1 MIVAVIILFIAV
13 IGGMIGLTI
22 WKIKQTDPSNIDT
35 SKNSQIDTAQ
45 EFLPFDDIRDGV
57 IHLGNHQY
65 RAVIECGSINYDLR
79 TESEKDIIEM
89 SYQGFL
95 NSLSHPISILNQT
108 RTVDNTKML
117 NNLSNDIEKV
127 KEIFPQLSEYGNLY
141 YQSMEML
148 PEQIGNNKQKKKYI
162 IVPYNEAINLTN
174 STEEEKYIDS
184 LKELQNRCQIIC
196 DGLVSIGINCKILN
210 TGQLID
216 LMYSSYHKDEANQAD
231 NILSGDFLSMVVD
244 GENKLSNITD
254 EGKLDFIIYETQL
267 RLQTELANENGVSQ
281 EIKDKANTIITTL
294 DSLRKELAGYYKTD
308 VTKKNDDIHYF

>member
-1 MIVAVIILFIAV
+1 MIAVVIILFVAV
-13 IGGMIGLTI
+13 IGGMIGLTV
-22 WKIKQTDPSNIDT
+22 WKIKQTDPSNVDT
-35 SKNSQIDTAQ
+35 SVKSQVDTAQ
-45 EFLPFDDIRDGV
+45 DFLPFDDIRDGV

-117 NNLSNDIEKV
+117 NNLSNDIGKA
-127 KEIFPQLSEYGNLY
+127 KETFPQLAEYGELY

-184 LKELQNRCQIIC
+184 LKELQNRCQMIC
-196 DGLVSIGINCKILN
+196 DGLMSVGVNCKILN

-231 NILSGDFLSMVVD
+231 NILNGEFLSMVVD

-254 EGKLDFIIYETQL
+254 EGRLDFIIYETQL

-281 EIKDKANTIITTL
+281 DIKDRTNLVIKNL
-294 DSLRKELAGYYKTD
+294 ENLRKEVAGYYKSD
-308 VTKKNDDIHYF
+308 VTKKDDNIRYF

>member
-1 MIVAVIILFIAV
+1 MVIILILFVAV

-22 WKIKQTDPSNIDT
+22 WKIKQTDPSNVDT
-35 SKNSQIDTAQ
+35 SKKSQIDTAQ
-45 EFLPFDDIRDGV
+45 EFLPFEDIRDGV

-65 RAVIECGSINYDLR
+65 RAIIECGSLNYDLR

-95 NSLSHPISILNQT
+95 NSLNHPISILNQT
-108 RTVDNTKML
+108 KTVDNTKML
-117 NNLSNDIEKV
+117 NNLSNDIAKST
-127 KEIFPQLSEYGNLY
+127 EIFPQLEEYGNLY

-174 STEEEKYIDS
+174 STEEEKYEDS
-184 LKELQNRCQIIC
+184 LKELKNRCQIIS
-196 DGLVSIGINCKILN
+196 DGLIRLGVKARILK
-210 TGQLID
+210 TSELID
-216 LMYSSYHKDEANQAD
+216 LMYSSYHKDEANQSE

-281 EIKDKANTIITTL
+281 DIKDRTNEVIKTL
-294 DSLRKELAGYYKTD
+294 EKVRENLAGYYKTD
-308 VTKKNDDIHYF
+308 VTKKDDDIRYF